1 MKKIFVCL
9 SLLLSLGA
17 WAQSCDEIKEADKAN
32 YCRAIN
38 DNDKKFCQKIQNNDT
53 QSLCLA
59 KVEHKVSYCNRITT
73 DKIKKRC
80 LSYF

>member
-1 MKKIFVCL
+1 MKKIFVVV
-9 SLLLSLGA
+9 SLLLPLLA
-17 WAQSCDEIKEADKAN
+17 EAQSCDDIKEPDKAN

-59 KVEHKVSYCNRITT
+59 KVEHKVSYCGRIAT
-73 DKIKKRC
+73 DKVKKRC

>member
-1 MKKIFVCL
+1 MKKIFIAL
-9 SLLLSLGA
+9 SWVLPVLA
-17 WAQSCDEIKEADKAN
+17 WAQSCEDIKEPDKAN

-38 DNDKKFCQKIQNNDT
+38 ANDKKFCQKIQNNDALN
-53 QSLCLA
+53 LCMA
-59 KVEHKVSYCNRITT
+59 KVEHKASYCGRIAT